1 MIDKKTY
8 AALGAIVFIVGTAFA
23 VDARYENRVSSAK
36 IHELI
41 AAEQEVGKLETELK
55 LLELDIRLL
64 RGIEENRSLTPEETD
79 RRDYLKQRKMLIEA
93 RLLNALKTA

>member
-1 MIDKKTY
+1 MNVKTMIE
-8 AALGAIVFIVGTAFA
+8 VGTLVAMIAGGIAYFEKA
-23 VDARYENRVSSAK
+23 SEAADA
-36 IHELI
+36 HELL